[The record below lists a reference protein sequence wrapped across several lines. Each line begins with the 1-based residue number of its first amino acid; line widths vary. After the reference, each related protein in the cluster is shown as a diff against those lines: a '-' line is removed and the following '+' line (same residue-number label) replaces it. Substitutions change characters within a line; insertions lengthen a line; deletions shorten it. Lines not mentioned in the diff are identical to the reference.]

1 MKNDESLI
9 LTNIVEIRD
18 LKGKRCIISL
28 AHMPYHPAGGGQPGD
43 SGTLEGEEFLGKVK
57 DCVLVDGK
65 KFLDV
70 HIIKGVPKVGVKIKA
85 SVDEERHRVLSRMHT
100 GEHILSRILEREVE
114 GLRVNK
120 VNISEEESSI
130 YLSYHGTLDWGKIFD
145 AEEKANEIIQKDLP
159 VYVKNLTK
167 EEAKAM
173 EGLKINIDRIKGD
186 TVRVVV
192 VPEFDLIACSGSHVR
207 STLEVGGVLVTGFNG
222 SPPNWSVSFTV
233 HVDKYLQNYSKAVRK
248 LMRKIGCPLDKLES
262 VFTSLQEERKNL
274 SNAIDKA
281 RKYIN
286 LPWEKD
292 SFGDIDFHYTLVEE
306 VLADMC
312 SPAIKKKILE
322 SPKSIVLCL
331 FKDQTSEG
339 VARFIMARGESCSI
353 DIRDFLKESTTL
365 KAKGGGAPDW
375 VQGITECH
383 SMKEWRL
390 ALQEYYL

>member
-1 MKNDESLI
+1 MRNDEN
-9 LTNIVEIRD
+9 LTNIVEVRD

-43 SGTLEGEEFLGKVK
+43 SGTLEGEEFLGDVR
-57 DCVLVDGK
+57 DCLLVDGR

-70 HIIKGVPKVGVKIKA
+70 HIIKGVPKVGMKVKA

-100 GEHILSRILEREVE
+100 GEHILSRVLETEIE

-130 YLSYHGTLDWGKIFD
+130 YLSYDGNLDWEKLFS

-173 EGLKINIDRIKGD
+173 KDLKINIDRIKGD

-192 VPEFDLIACSGSHVR
+192 VPEFDLIACSGSHVG
-207 STLEVGGVLVTGFNG
+207 STLEVGGIFVTGFNG

-262 VFTSLQEERKNL
+262 VFASLQEERKNL
-274 SNAIDKA
+274 SNAMDKA
-281 RKYIN
+281 RKYIC

-292 SFGDIDFHYTLVEE
+292 SFGDADFYYALVEGA
-306 VLADMC
+306 LADMC
-312 SPAIKKKILE
+312 SPAVKKKVLE

-331 FKDQTSEG
+331 FKDQASEG
-339 VARFIMARGESCSI
+339 SARFIMARGESCNI
-353 DIRDFLKESTTL
+353 DVRDFLKGSPTL
-365 KAKGGGAPDW
+365 KAKGGGASNW
-375 VQGITECH
+375 VQGITECV
-383 SMKEWRL
+383 SMKEWRI
-390 ALQEYYL
+390 ALQKYYKI